1 MNFDFSEEQVMLR
14 DSVARFVQ
22 DDYDFDR
29 RRAIAESETGISREN
44 WQTFAELGWLSV
56 PFAEEHGGFG
66 GNAVDV
72 MVMMEELG
80 KGLVVEPYLATV
92 LMFGGLLQ
100 KGGSEAQQHD
110 YIPRIID
117 GSLLGAFAYVER
129 QSRFELADVKTTA
142 ASTADGFTLNGEK
155 VVVFNGANADCAIV
169 SARTSG
175 EQGDEHGISLFLVPL
190 DAAGVS
196 RTTYRMMDGQ
206 LVANI
211 TFDNVTVPADSVVGG
226 LDDGFALI
234 SAVVQDV
241 IVALGAEAVGI
252 MAQLNAKTLEYTKT
266 REQFGVAIGS
276 FQALQHRMVDTFMS
290 YEQARSML
298 YRAVCALSDGSDEA
312 ALTVHALK
320 VMIDRAGTHIYSEAI
335 QLHGGMGLTDELD
348 IGHFAKRLMMI
359 NATFGNGDYHQ
370 AQFNA
375 LSYSQDSVS
384 ESTQARPQLATAS
397 GERV

>member
-22 DDYDFDR
+22 DDYDFDT
-29 RRAIAESETGISREN
+29 RRAIAESDEGMNRQN

-66 GNAVDV
+66 GDAVDV

-129 QSRFELADVKTTA
+129 QSRFELADIKTTA
-142 ASTADGFTLNGEK
+142 AKSADGFTLNGEK
-155 VVVFNGANADCAIV
+155 VVVSNGANADYAVV

-175 EQGDEHGISLFLVPL
+175 DQSDEHGVSLFVVALN
-190 DAAGVS
+190 AEGVS
-196 RTTYRMMDGQ
+196 RTTYRLMDGQ
-206 LVANI
+206 LVANL
-211 TFDNVTVPADSVVGG
+211 TFDNVALAADSLLGELDNG
-226 LDDGFALI
+226 LGLME
-234 SAVVQDV
+234 SVVQDV
-241 IVALGAEAVGI
+241 VVALASEAVGI
-252 MAQLNAKTLEYTKT
+252 MGQLNTKTLEYTKT

-276 FQALQHRMVDTFMS
+276 FQVLQHRMVDTFMS
-290 YEQARSML
+290 YEQAKSLL
-298 YRAVCALSDGSDEA
+298 YRAVCAQAEGSDD
-312 ALTVHALK
+312 ALRSIHALK

-335 QLHGGMGLTDELD
+335 QMHGGMGLTDELD
-348 IGHFAKRLMMI
+348 IGHYAKRLMMI
-359 NATFGNGDYHQ
+359 NATFGNGDHHQ

-375 LSYSQDSVS
+375 LSYSENAED
-384 ESTQARPQLATAS
+384 ESSQNRPQLATAS